1 MSELQQAADLFNR
14 VFGDSGFSRRR
25 SDKPMDV
32 CTGRVGSEFIEA
44 PERLSELLAGLTCIA
59 GWQQY
64 QSGIVRPAECPSN
77 IVVDHQEY
85 GRLLD
90 AELCVEDGRSF
101 TIRHTGE
108 GWLVAHWQPD
118 EGDEWLADFPAFR
131 ALGGGRLEYLRLW
144 QTDRR
149 GELKPASAWLSSVA
163 PASNQES
170 SDE

>member
-1 MSELQQAADLFNR
+1 MSELQQAADLCNQ
-14 VFGDSGFSRRR
+14 VFDESRGLRP
-25 SDKPMDV
+25 STGKPMQV
-32 CTGRVGSEFIEA
+32 RTGRVGSEFIEA
-44 PERLSELLAGLTCIA
+44 SERLSEWLDGLSCSA

-64 QSGIVRPAECPSN
+64 QSGVVRPGECPSD
-77 IVVDHQEY
+77 IVVDHAEY

-90 AELCVEDGRSF
+90 AELCAEDGRSL
-101 TIRHTGE
+101 TIRHTGD
-108 GWLVAHWQPD
+108 GWLVAHWQPG